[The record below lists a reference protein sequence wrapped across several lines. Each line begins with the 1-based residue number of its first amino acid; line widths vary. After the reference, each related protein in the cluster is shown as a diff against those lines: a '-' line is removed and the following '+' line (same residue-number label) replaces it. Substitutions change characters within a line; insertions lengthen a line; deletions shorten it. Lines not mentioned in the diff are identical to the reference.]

1 MNADTRC
8 RHEAR
13 LLTATRIS
21 PLVAPPRAGL
31 ATRATMPAVLQAD
44 PQLRRATTSC
54 RFSLTSCSKAPSAT
68 APRLASRPGSHEIV
82 HKRDPMGGGGHVCG
96 RISACAG
103 RALVGNG
110 VVVQPTVEEIE

>member
-54 RFSLTSCSKAPSAT
+54 RFSLTSCSTAPSAT
-68 APRLASRPGSHEIV
+68 APRLASRPGSHEIA
-82 HKRDPMGGGGHVCG
+82 HKRDPRAVADM
-96 RISACAG
+96 CAG
-103 RALVGNG
+103 GLAPARG
-110 VVVQPTVEEIE
+110 ER